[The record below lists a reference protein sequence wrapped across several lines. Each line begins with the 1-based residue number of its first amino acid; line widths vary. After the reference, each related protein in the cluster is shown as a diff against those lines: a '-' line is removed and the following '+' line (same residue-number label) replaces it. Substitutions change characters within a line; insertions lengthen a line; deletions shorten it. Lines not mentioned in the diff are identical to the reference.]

1 MPGSQFEGATLS
13 GIGGIPLQGDRSP
26 EARAITIP
34 AKGGNTEAGRTYVY
48 PGDSNMNS
56 LPSGP
61 EKTAVTVRS
70 VSVGRVQ
77 LRDVDV
83 TVAEAELRLRLPE
96 ATAALE
102 AIDNARVV
110 SQETLEFKFSI

>member
-1 MPGSQFEGATLS
+1 
-13 GIGGIPLQGDRSP
+13 
-26 EARAITIP
+26 
-34 AKGGNTEAGRTYVY
+34 
-48 PGDSNMNS
+48 
-56 LPSGP
+56 
-61 EKTAVTVRS
+61 
-70 VSVGRVQ
+70 VQ